1 MKHDMILHE
10 INRMAFANKGMLLK
24 TYLLWVNCQYTS
36 QTRNHLP
43 NNAITPFC
51 ELLTTV
57 QYIWLTM
64 CFCVHYAYYE
74 VPMVAIPQA
83 IILLISDARL

>member
-1 MKHDMILHE
+1 MILHE
-10 INRMAFANKGMLLK
+10 IDCNNRLLIINRMAFANKGMLLK
-24 TYLLWVNCQYTS
+24 TYFLWVNCQYTS

-57 QYIWLTM
+57 Q
-64 CFCVHYAYYE
+64 
-74 VPMVAIPQA
+74 
-83 IILLISDARL
+83 